1 MSAAVRK
8 SPVVDLFTLFAVVGA
23 FAVTALLYDQL
34 PDPLAVHF
42 DLSGRPNGW
51 MPRAVGAWLLPG
63 IELLVVALLR
73 FGRYLLPRGWRE
85 RLDAS
90 PMPTVALVTAFMMT
104 SVHVVVLR
112 ASLSPLP
119 NLGNAI
125 WVLLGALFVV
135 LGVLMPRTRRN
146 PFFGVR
152 TAFALASD
160 ENWARTQRLGGWT
173 MIAGGIVTIAAG
185 LLGLPAVAV
194 ATILTS
200 ALVPAIWSWVLAKR
214 GTGDVPPISR

>member
-1 MSAAVRK
+1 MSTAVRK
-8 SPVVDLFTLFAVVGA
+8 SPVVDLFTLFAVVVA
-23 FAVTALLYDQL
+23 FAVTALLYDRL
-34 PDPLAVHF
+34 PDPLPIHF

-51 MPRAVGAWLLPG
+51 MSRAVGAWLVPG
-63 IELLVVALLR
+63 LEVLVVGLLR
-73 FGRYLLPRGWRE
+73 FGRHLLAPGWRE

-90 PMPTVALVTAFMMT
+90 PVRALALVTALLMT

-125 WVLLGALFVV
+125 WLLLGALFIV
-135 LGVLMPRTRRN
+135 LGVLLPRTRRN

-160 ENWARTQRLGGWT
+160 ENWARTQRVGART
-173 MIAGGIVTIAAG
+173 MVAGGIVAIAAG
-185 LLGLPAVAV
+185 LVGLPAVALG
-194 ATILTS
+194 AILAS
-200 ALVPAIWSWVLAKR
+200 SIAPALWSWVLAKR

>member
-8 SPVVDLFTLFAVVGA
+8 SPVVDLFTLFAVLGA
-23 FAVTALLYDQL
+23 FVVTVLLYDRL
-34 PDPLAVHF
+34 PDPLPIHF

-51 MPRAVGAWLLPG
+51 APRAVGAWLLPG
-63 IELLVVALLR
+63 IEVLVVVLLR
-73 FGRYLLPRGWRE
+73 FGRHLLGRGWRE

-90 PMPTVALVTAFMMT
+90 PVRMLALVTAFMMT
-104 SVHVVVLR
+104 SVHVVVLH
-112 ASLSPLP
+112 ASLSALP

-125 WVLLGALFVV
+125 WVLLGALFVA
-135 LGVLMPRTRRN
+135 LGILLPRSRRN

-160 ENWARTQRLGGWT
+160 ENWARTQRVAGWT
-173 MIAGGIVTIAAG
+173 MVGGGIITIAAG
-185 LLGLPAVAV
+185 LLGLPVVAI

-214 GTGDVPPISR
+214 GTGDVPPIPR